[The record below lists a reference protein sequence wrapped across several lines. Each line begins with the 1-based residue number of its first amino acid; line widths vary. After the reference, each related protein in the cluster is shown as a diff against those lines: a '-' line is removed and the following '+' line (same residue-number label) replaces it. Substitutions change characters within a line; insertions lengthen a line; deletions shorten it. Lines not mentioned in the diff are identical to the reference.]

1 MDWIQV
7 GLGILAGII
16 YSLTGWLRNRI
27 NFDRDVPDEKT
38 LAEIIMDLRERED
51 EAKEIAEILAVELA
65 TNVWEIKGCFNK
77 REFLITVAQGLVIGL
92 FMGGLGLPLD
102 VSISLATQLGLL
114 TLVRKIIGMIKV

>member
-7 GLGILAGII
+7 GLGILAGVV
-16 YSLTGWLRNRI
+16 YSLMGWLRNRI

-65 TNVWEIKGCFNK
+65 TNVWEIKGRFNK

>member
-7 GLGILAGII
+7 CLGILAGIV
-16 YSLTGWLRNRI
+16 YSLMGWLRNRVQWDKDI
-27 NFDRDVPDEKT
+27 PEGEIAKAILKVKDDPREASEVF
-38 LAEIIMDLRERED
+38 EIIMSLLRKVNEVK
-51 EAKEIAEILAVELA
+51 A
-65 TNVWEIKGCFNK
+65 CFNK

>member
-16 YSLTGWLRNRI
+16 YSLAGWLRNR
-27 NFDRDVPDEKT
+27 VQWSK
-38 LAEIIMDLRERED
+38 DLPKEG
-51 EAKEIAEILAVELA
+51 EIAKAILKVKDDPKEASRIASAIWIFLIGRA
-65 TNVWEIKGCFNK
+65 SEIKKCFNK
-77 REFLITVAQGLVIGL
+77 REFLVTVAQGLVIGL
-92 FMGGLGLPLD
+92 FIGGLGLPLD

>member
-16 YSLTGWLRNRI
+16 YSLAGWLRNKVQC
-27 NFDRDVPDEKT
+27 DRDIPEDRELVERIMRIKEDPKEASRIAFEIGTFLMEK
-38 LAEIIMDLRERED
+38 AIK
-51 EAKEIAEILAVELA
+51 AKA
-65 TNVWEIKGCFNK
+65 CFNK

-102 VSISLATQLGLL
+102 VSVSLATQLGLL